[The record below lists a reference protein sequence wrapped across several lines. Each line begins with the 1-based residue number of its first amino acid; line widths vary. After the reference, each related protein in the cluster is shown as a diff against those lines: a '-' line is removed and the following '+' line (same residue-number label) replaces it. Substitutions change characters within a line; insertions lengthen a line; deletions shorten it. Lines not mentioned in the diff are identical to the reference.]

1 MMSKQQAL
9 ANSWP
14 IRILFVLLLV
24 WALTPW
30 ANSAAA
36 LVVGLLF
43 RHFLGHPFLSH
54 SQKAVKKLLKVAVIG
69 LGFGI
74 SAQEALQV
82 GQEGFFL
89 TVFSI
94 TLTLSLAFIIGRLL
108 KMPRRESHLIGSG
121 TAICG
126 GSAIAAVA
134 PVVNA
139 SERNISTALGV
150 VFILNSIALVLFP
163 LIGQAIGLSQAD
175 FGLWAAIAIHD
186 TSSVV
191 GAAHSYGEE
200 ALKVATTVKLAR
212 ALWIIPIALLSA
224 YWFKGEQKK
233 IKIPYFI
240 GGFLIAIIINSYTPF
255 PDFLSSGIKQAAK
268 ALLVL
273 TLFLIG
279 SNLSLAQ
286 MKQAGLKALSL
297 GIALWLI
304 ISLTSLFWILYL

>member
-1 MMSKQQAL
+1 MSKQQAL
-9 ANSWP
+9 ANRWP
-14 IRILFVLLLV
+14 IRLLFVLCLI
-24 WALTPW
+24 WALSPW

-43 RHFLGHPFLSH
+43 RHFLGHPFLSY
-54 SQKAVKKLLKVAVIG
+54 SQKAVKKLLKVAVVG

-74 SAQEALQV
+74 SAQEALEV

-89 TVFSI
+89 TIFSI
-94 TLTLSLAFIIGRLL
+94 ILTLSLAFVIGRLL
-108 KMPRRESHLIGSG
+108 QMPKSESHLIGSG

-134 PVVNA
+134 PVINA
-139 SERNISTALGV
+139 SEQNISTALGV

-163 LIGQAIGLSQAD
+163 FIGQVLELSQAD

-200 ALKVATTVKLAR
+200 ALNVATTVKLAR

-224 YWFKGEQKK
+224 YWFKGEQKN

-240 GGFLIAIIINSYTPF
+240 GGFLIAILINSYTPF
-255 PDFLSSGIKQAAK
+255 PEALSSGIKQAAK

-279 SNLSLAQ
+279 SNLSLKQ
-286 MKQAGLKALSL
+286 MKKAGLKALSL

-304 ISLTSLFWILYL
+304 ISISSLVWILYL

>member
-9 ANSWP
+9 ANRWP
-14 IRILFVLLLV
+14 IRILFVLCLI
-24 WALTPW
+24 WALSPW

-43 RHFLGHPFLSH
+43 RHFLGHPFLSY
-54 SQKAVKKLLKVAVIG
+54 SQKAVKNLLKLAVVG

-82 GQEGFFL
+82 GQEGLLL

-94 TLTLSLAFIIGRLL
+94 SLTLSLAFIIGRLL
-108 KMPRRESHLIGSG
+108 QMPKAESHLIGSG

-134 PVVNA
+134 PVINA
-139 SERNISTALGV
+139 SEQNISTALGV

-163 LIGQAIGLSQAD
+163 FIGQALELSQTD

-200 ALKVATTVKLAR
+200 ALNVATTVKLAR

-224 YWFKGEQKK
+224 YWFKGEQKS

-240 GGFLIAIIINSYTPF
+240 GGFLIAILINSYTPF
-255 PDFLSSGIKQAAK
+255 PEALSSGIKQAAK

-279 SNLSLAQ
+279 SNLSLEQ
-286 MKQAGLKALSL
+286 MKKAGLKALSL
-297 GIALWLI
+297 GVALWLI
-304 ISLTSLFWILYL
+304 ISVSSLIWILYL

>member
-9 ANSWP
+9 ANRWP
-14 IRILFVLLLV
+14 IRLLFVLCLI
-24 WALTPW
+24 WALSPW

-43 RHFLGHPFLSH
+43 RHFLGHPFLSY
-54 SQKAVKKLLKVAVIG
+54 SQKAVKKLLKVAVVG

-74 SAQEALQV
+74 SAQEALEV

-89 TVFSI
+89 TIFSI
-94 TLTLSLAFIIGRLL
+94 IFTLSLAFVIGRLL
-108 KMPRRESHLIGSG
+108 QMPKSESHLIGSG

-134 PVVNA
+134 PVINA
-139 SERNISTALGV
+139 SEQNISTALGV

-163 LIGQAIGLSQAD
+163 FIGQVLELSQAD

-200 ALKVATTVKLAR
+200 ALNVATTVKLAR

-224 YWFKGEQKK
+224 YWFKGEQKN

-240 GGFLIAIIINSYTPF
+240 GGFLIAILINSYTPF
-255 PDFLSSGIKQAAK
+255 PEALSSGIKQAAK

-279 SNLSLAQ
+279 SNLSLKQ
-286 MKQAGLKALSL
+286 MKKAGLKALSL

-304 ISLTSLFWILYL
+304 ISISSLVWILYL